1 MSGGVVYLEQIG
13 HGGVTGRVTLQHVA
27 GMLDRI
33 EGIGAIGRRDV
44 RHVRFVD
51 RIEWVDVAGTL
62 GRASDASG
70 TVALCSFFS
79 NNKCTRAICAARAN
93 EQTGCCCCTVCVG
106 W

>member
-1 MSGGVVYLEQIG
+1 MPAFGRGCKTSLSVCASLNVGGVVYLEQIG
-13 HGGVTGRVTLQHVA
+13 HGGVTGRVPLQHVA

-70 TVALCSFFS
+70 TVALCSFF
-79 NNKCTRAICAARAN
+79 
-93 EQTGCCCCTVCVG
+93 E
-106 W
+106 